1 MGKPGNLRLA
11 ASRNHLSNMQA
22 SRERIEMI
30 RRWHIEQAIA
40 EDYSEAMVFL
50 SITASNE
57 VRACSIGVEPE
68 HALVMLPTVEEVAQ
82 IMRGHAITPRPG
94 SGATVQS
101 IRRA

>member
-11 ASRNHLSNMQA
+11 ASRNHLDNMQA

-40 EDYSEAMVFL
+40 KDYSEAMVFL

-57 VRACSIGVEPE
+57 VRACSIGIEPE
-68 HALVMLPTVEEVAQ
+68 HALVMLPTVEQVAE
-82 IMRGHAITPRPG
+82 IMRGHAIQRQ
-94 SGATVQS
+94 GAGCAVHS